1 MKTTTSF
8 LVNKCRSLKQIW
20 NGMKGPQ
27 TAQDDQDDH
36 YVEID
41 PALQSNNSF
50 DTSLLPQYY
59 GFDWTWGPHGDGYP
73 PHSPCDP
80 GLVTGPS
87 GPADSARAIGTSSQ
101 LPRPLPT
108 LAPAESSPT
117 RQAGRNLGDMLH
129 SAALPPLPHCAAPPT
144 AAHADSL
151 GPYAGNLHPAYLS
164 PYFMG
169 HNCPDDPAARRRL
182 RFSPSYASHVTT
194 STNLHKGRVKSWQ
207 QSTKGIIRSRSL
219 EDFDFGMRYRRSLP
233 LLVPFFHRHGHPKS
247 RRPTLVSPFAPTI
260 DFMDELPQEIVIH
273 ILQYLDAPSLV
284 SVAQV
289 SRRWHQAL
297 LDPML
302 WRAKVLCPHEW
313 RMTRQ
318 TSPTKPMPL
327 PPLLLGASAPWT
339 DSTVPSPD
347 RGPAQEYMESISPHA
362 LSATLCTHA
371 NGSFA
376 VTDGSQPT
384 PMAIDTHD
392 RHPLTNSS
400 EYLNHTMDPATHHHC
415 GHNALASAPLQANGP
430 WQFGGFNASI
440 NESQTSLASCSTAMA
455 DSAPIFCGNGPTP
468 PATARSG
475 KPTYDPLAFATV
487 PPAPMLNHGSP
498 MAIDDAVPTERPVL
512 MAPRVPPISSH
523 ALHSRARPWQ
533 HIYQQRYRLEQ
544 RWAENGPKIVH
555 YLNGHSDSVYCL
567 QFQDELL
574 VTGSRDR
581 TIKFWNLGDGFEC
594 MRTLTGHEGSVLC
607 LKYDER
613 CLVTGSSDSTVMVWD
628 LTTGQEDSDSDA
640 SAEDAD
646 SFMPLAPEEPNT
658 NHDRPVKR
666 LRSHIA
672 GVLDVSMEDQVI
684 VSCSKDCTI
693 KVWNRETGE
702 LARSLVAHRRPVNA
716 VQISGSQMASAS
728 GDGLVKLWDV
738 ETGLAIRSFEG
749 HLSGLAC
756 VQFKDNR
763 ILSGSND
770 KTIKLWD
777 PRVNQCVN
785 TLVGHQDLVRTLHYP
800 GGNRLISGSYDQ
812 TVKVW
817 DLAANKCNISLDKGH
832 SSWVFDVQCNMNKLI
847 SAGQDQK
854 ILIWD
859 FAPDL
864 NEEYLAF

>member
-27 TAQDDQDDH
+27 TAQDDQGDQ

-50 DTSLLPQYY
+50 DTSLLPHYY
-59 GFDWTWGPHGDGYP
+59 GFNWTWGPHVDGSLYP
-73 PHSPCDP
+73 PHTPCDP
-80 GLVTGPS
+80 DLVAGPS

-108 LAPAESSPT
+108 LAPIESSPT
-117 RQAGRNLGDMLH
+117 RQTGGSLGYMVH
-129 SAALPPLPHCAAPPT
+129 SALLPPASPHCVAPPA
-144 AAHADSL
+144 AAHADAL
-151 GPYAGNLHPAYLS
+151 GPYAGNLHPAHLS
-164 PYFMG
+164 PYYLG
-169 HNCPDDPAARRRL
+169 HNCTDDPASRRHLRL
-182 RFSPSYASHVTT
+182 SPSYASHVTT
-194 STNLHKGRVKSWQ
+194 TNLHKGRVKSWQ
-207 QSTKGIIRSRSL
+207 QSAKGIIRSRSF
-219 EDFDFGMRYRRSLP
+219 EDFGLRYRRSLP
-233 LLVPFFHRHGHPKS
+233 LLVPFFHRHGQPKA

-260 DFMDELPQEIVIH
+260 DLMDELPQEIVVH
-273 ILQYLDAPSLV
+273 ILKYLDAPSLV

-289 SRRWHQAL
+289 SRQWHQAL
-297 LDPML
+297 MDPML

-318 TSPTKPMPL
+318 TSPTKPMPV

-347 RGPAQEYMESISPHA
+347 REPTQGYMESIPPHA
-362 LSATLCTHA
+362 LSTTLCTHA
-371 NGSFA
+371 TSNLSAAEG
-376 VTDGSQPT
+376 GQPA

-392 RHPLTNSS
+392 QQTLTNGS
-400 EYLNHTMDPATHHHC
+400 EYLNHSLDPTIHHHY
-415 GHNALASAPLQANGP
+415 GRHAPASAPLRADGP
-430 WQFGGFNASI
+430 WQFGEFNALV

-455 DSAPIFCGNGPTP
+455 DAAPTICGNGPTP
-468 PATARSG
+468 SATACSG
-475 KPTYDPLAFATV
+475 KPSYDPQAFAMV
-487 PPAPMLNHGSP
+487 PPVPILDHGSP
-498 MAIDDAVPTERPVL
+498 MAIDGIIPSDRPAL
-512 MAPRVPPISSH
+512 TASRVPPIASQ
-523 ALHSRARPWQ
+523 ALHGRVRPWQ
-533 HIYQQRYRLEQ
+533 HMYQQRYRLER

-581 TIKFWNLGDGFEC
+581 TIKFWNLNDGFEC

-613 CLVTGSSDSTVMVWD
+613 CLVTGSSDATVMVWD
-628 LTTGQEDSDSDA
+628 LTTGQRDANFEDT
-640 SAEDAD
+640 D
-646 SFMPLAPEEPNT
+646 SFMPLASEEPNS

-716 VQISGSQMASAS
+716 VQICGAQMASAS

-770 KTIKLWD
+770 KTIKIWD
-777 PRVNQCVN
+777 PRVSQCVN
-785 TLVGHQDLVRTLHYP
+785 SLVGHQDLVRTLHYP

-832 SSWVFDVQCNMNKLI
+832 SSWVFDVQCNRTKLI
-847 SAGQDQK
+847 R
-854 ILIWD
+854 
-859 FAPDL
+859 
-864 NEEYLAF
+864 